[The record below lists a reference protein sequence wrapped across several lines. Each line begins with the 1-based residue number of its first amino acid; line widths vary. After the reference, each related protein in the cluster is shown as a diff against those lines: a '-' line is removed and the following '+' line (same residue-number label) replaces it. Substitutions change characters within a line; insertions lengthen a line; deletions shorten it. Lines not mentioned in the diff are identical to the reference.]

1 MQINEKQAKAE
12 GYQLKQVKNHENH
25 CGGIKT
31 NENQHI
37 SPQVN
42 RLKQAKTIENIL
54 KRNKLIKIFRSQVHN
69 VRKRVCTV
77 GSLHATLQI
86 ESGVGGRATSIR
98 IAARC

>member
-42 RLKQAKTIENIL
+42 RLEQAKTIEKIL
-54 KRNKLIKIFRSQVHN
+54 KSLQSDGTQRKSQTTIGDH
-69 VRKRVCTV
+69 RK
-77 GSLHATLQI
+77 GK
-86 ESGVGGRATSIR
+86 ESDENQ
-98 IAARC
+98 